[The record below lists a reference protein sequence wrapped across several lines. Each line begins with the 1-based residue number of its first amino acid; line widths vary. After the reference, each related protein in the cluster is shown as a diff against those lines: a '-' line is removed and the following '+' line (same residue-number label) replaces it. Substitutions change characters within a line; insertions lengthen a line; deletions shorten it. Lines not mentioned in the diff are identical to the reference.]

1 MSDLETPQPKRR
13 GVDILHDPRLN
24 KMTGFSEEERE
35 ALGLV
40 GLVPEGIDAE
50 TTQVQRVL
58 HQINRKPHRPR
69 QVHLSHGVRLIP
81 LIPVISIL

>member
-24 KMTGFSEEERE
+24 KMTGFSEKERE

-40 GLVPEGIDAE
+40 GLVPEGIDTE

-58 HQINRKPHRPR
+58 HQINRKPTDLGKYIYLTACWITTRR
-69 QVHLSHGVRLIP
+69 CFFVC
-81 LIPVISIL
+81 